1 LPIKLF
7 NADQTL
13 FLSVKK
19 KLPEYCI
26 ETNELTKHYDKVIA
40 VDHISFKVRKGEV
53 FGFLGP
59 NGAGKT
65 TTIKML
71 TTLLKP
77 TYGSATVL
85 GFDLLSEGNRIR
97 PRIGVVQQEA
107 SYENSLSVEGNLD
120 LYGFL
125 WNMPKKERDERTE
138 LLLEKFGLKEVRK
151 TAPPELSMG
160 QRRRLQVAREF
171 MHDCQL
177 MFLDEP
183 TIGLDPQARRTT
195 LDYVQEKVKNGMTVF
210 FTTHVMEEA
219 EYVCDRIAIINHG
232 KILALD
238 TVENI
243 KRKFG
248 GVSVIHLRVTNGRD
262 VLNQKLEK
270 LSGIERIVFPQQLD
284 EPLKVY
290 ARDADTV
297 LSQIIDIIV
306 SSGLHVEELRI
317 KEPSL
322 DDVFIQM
329 TNSKGGASNE

>member
-1 LPIKLF
+1 M
-7 NADQTL
+7 
-13 FLSVKK
+13 
-19 KLPEYCI
+19 PEYCI
-26 ETNELTKHYDKVIA
+26 ETNELTKHYDKIVA
-40 VDHISFKVRKGEV
+40 VDHASFKVRKGEI

-71 TTLLKP
+71 TTLLRP
-77 TYGSATVL
+77 TYGSATIL
-85 GFDLLSEGNRIR
+85 GFDLLSEGNKIR
-97 PRIGVVQQEA
+97 PRIGVVQQEM

-125 WNMPKKERDERTE
+125 WNVPKKERDKRME

-171 MHDCQL
+171 MHDCEL

-183 TIGLDPQARRTT
+183 TIGLDPQARRIT
-195 LDYVQEKVKNGMTVF
+195 LDYVREKVKNGMTVF
-210 FTTHVMEEA
+210 FTTHIMEEA
-219 EYVCDRIAIINHG
+219 EYVCDRIAIINRG
-232 KILALD
+232 QILALD

-248 GVSVIHLRVTNGRD
+248 GVSVIHLRVVDGHD
-262 VLNQKLEK
+262 ILNQKLEN
-270 LSGIERIVFPQQLD
+270 LSGVERIVFPQQQD
-284 EPLKVY
+284 EPVKVY
-290 ARDADTV
+290 ARDADAV

-329 TNSKGGASNE
+329 INSKGGTSSE

>member
-1 LPIKLF
+1 
-7 NADQTL
+7 
-13 FLSVKK
+13 
-19 KLPEYCI
+19 LPEYCI
-26 ETNELTKHYDKVIA
+26 ETNELTKHYDKVVA
-40 VDHISFKVRKGEV
+40 VDHASFKVRRGEI

-71 TTLLKP
+71 TTLLRP

-97 PRIGVVQQEA
+97 PCIGVVQQEA
-107 SYENSLSVEGNLD
+107 SYENSLSVEGNLG

-125 WNMPKKERDERTE
+125 WNVPKKERDKRIE
-138 LLLEKFGLKEVRK
+138 LLLEKFGLKEARK

-195 LDYVQEKVKNGMTVF
+195 LDYVKEKVKNGMTVF

-232 KILALD
+232 QILALD

-270 LSGIERIVFPQQLD
+270 LSGIERIVFPQQQD

-290 ARDADTV
+290 AKDADAV
-297 LSQIIDIIV
+297 LSQILDIIV